1 MDTGLL
7 EFLIASWA
15 IFLRFQV
22 AQVTFWL
29 PWATANLDPCFNR
42 IFYIACRDV
51 YIRHFVYIHM
61 IDMDMLHNI
70 VSNPFIRFANK

>member
-1 MDTGLL
+1 MSL
-7 EFLIASWA
+7 FLQCS
-15 IFLRFQV
+15 V
-22 AQVTFWL
+22 
-29 PWATANLDPCFNR
+29 NLYVLNR
-42 IFYIACRDV
+42 IFYIACRVV